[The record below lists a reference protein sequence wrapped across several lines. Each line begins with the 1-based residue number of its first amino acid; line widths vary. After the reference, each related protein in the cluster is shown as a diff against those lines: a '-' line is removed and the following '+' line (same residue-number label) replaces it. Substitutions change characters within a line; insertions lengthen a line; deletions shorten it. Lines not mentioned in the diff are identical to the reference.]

1 MKKKIIF
8 STYDD
13 IHNPYY
19 AGGGAVAIAEIAKRL
34 VSEYDVTVITGNY
47 PGAKEE
53 RIDGVLYKRMGPS
66 SFGPRRSQLL
76 FHMLL
81 PQYLKKESFDLWI
94 ESFTPPF
101 STSRLQRYTKKP
113 VIGLVH
119 MLSSEDMKRKYKLPF
134 HLVEDRGLKT
144 YNYFIVLTEAFK
156 KKIERVNNNA
166 TFFLIPNGVSLV
178 HPAAKREKTEEYIL
192 FLGRLEMDQKGIDLL
207 LDGYAHIRSKT
218 KVKLIIAGSGLAH
231 DTKRIEVRI
240 KTLGLQDHV
249 ILKGRVAGEEKAS
262 LLRNCSVFAMSSRFE
277 TFGMVALEAMA
288 YGKPLVSFDI
298 EGLQWIPSSCIIRA
312 KSFDAQQYGEALLR
326 VLNDQTLQNDMSSAA
341 LQSVQRY
348 SWDTISEEYRVAIAK
363 VLQNV

>member
-34 VSEYDVTVITGNY
+34 VSEYDVTIITGNY

-53 RIDGVLYKRMGPS
+53 RIDGVLYKRIGPS
-66 SFGPRRSQLL
+66 SLGPRLSQLL
-76 FHMLL
+76 FHFFL
-81 PQYLKKESFDLWI
+81 PQAVKKESFDLWI

-101 STSRLQRYTKKP
+101 STSRLQRATNKP

-119 MLSSEDMKRKYKLPF
+119 MLSSEDMERKYKLPF
-134 HLVEDRGLKT
+134 HLIESQGLQT
-144 YNYFIVLTEAFK
+144 YKYFIVLTDAFK
-156 KKIERVNNNA
+156 KKIERVNKSA
-166 TFFLIPNGVSLV
+166 KYFLIPNGVSLV
-178 HPAAKREKTEEYIL
+178 PSVKRDQVEDSIL
-192 FLGRLEMDQKGIDLL
+192 FLGRLEMDQKGVDLL
-207 LDGYAHIRSKT
+207 LAGYGAIASQT
-218 KVKLIIAGSGLAH
+218 KAKLIIAGSGLSH
-231 DTKRIEVRI
+231 DTKRIEERI
-240 KTLGLQDHV
+240 KELGLQDRV
-249 ILKGRVAGEEKAS
+249 MLKGRVAGAEKAS
-262 LLRNCSVFAMSSRFE
+262 LLQNCSVFAMPSRFE

-326 VLNDQTLQNDMSSAA
+326 VLNDRTVQHDMSTAA
-341 LQSVQRY
+341 LKAVQRY
-348 SWDTISEEYRVAIAK
+348 SWDTISQEYRKAIAN
-363 VLQNV
+363 VLQNS